1 MSNSSHLTLEKDL
14 NLPNPLRPYQWQGV
28 HFLLNQGSGLV
39 ADEMGL
45 GKTVQAAVALSLLL
59 PSCERGRALVVVPAS
74 LRLNW
79 ERELSNWAPNLSVRR
94 LQGDAEDR
102 FALYRLPI
110 NVLIGSYEQ
119 IRDDAL
125 VLSSEVRFDVVILDE
140 AQRIKNVDSDT
151 ALACR
156 ILQRDRSWALTGTP
170 IENVVEDLVS
180 IYRFVFPTLLNLA
193 MSRPAM
199 HERMKPFFVRRRK
212 HDVLPEL
219 PPIIVQDMPLELT
232 VQQREAY
239 DQIWMSRHKRASAGA
254 QGVSE
259 TVLFALLTKLK
270 QLCNFDPESGES
282 AKWEALKLIVEGL
295 SLPEDKLIVFSQYV
309 ETLQW
314 ISSRLDTRVPH
325 EVFRGGLREDAKEAV
340 IKRFKQETGPRVLL
354 MSLRAGG
361 VGLNLQEASSVL
373 LFDRWWNPAIEEQAI
388 HRAHRFGREK
398 VLHVFRFLV
407 VDSVEERIAEVL
419 ERKQALFEQYVESA
433 ESASMPVLSRDELM
447 QILELTKS
455 E

>member
-1 MSNSSHLTLEKDL
+1 M
-14 NLPNPLRPYQWQGV
+14 
-28 HFLLNQGSGLV
+28 
-39 ADEMGL
+39 
-45 GKTVQAAVALSLLL
+45 
-59 PSCERGRALVVVPAS
+59 
-74 LRLNW
+74 
-79 ERELSNWAPNLSVRR
+79 
-94 LQGDAEDR
+94 
-102 FALYRLPI
+102 
-110 NVLIGSYEQ
+110 
-119 IRDDAL
+119 
-125 VLSSEVRFDVVILDE
+125 LSSEVRFDVVILDE

-193 MSRPAM
+193 MSRPEM

-212 HDVLPEL
+212 HDVLQEL

-239 DQIWMSRHKRASAGA
+239 DQIWMSRHKRASAGT

-259 TVLFALLTKLK
+259 TALFALLTKLK

-314 ISSRLDTRVPH
+314 ISSRLDTQVPH
-325 EVFRGGLREDAKEAV
+325 EVFHGGLSEDAKEAV

-361 VGLNLQEASSVL
+361 LGLNLQEASSVL
-373 LFDRWWNPAIEEQAI
+373 LFDRWWNPAVEEQAI

-398 VLHVFRFLV
+398 VLHAFRFLV

-419 ERKQALFEQYVESA
+419 ERKQTLFEQYVESA
-433 ESASMPVLSRDELM
+433 ENATIPAFTREELM
-447 QILELTKS
+447 RILQLTKT